1 MGVAGLQQPAHL
13 MREWRISGNV
23 KRNKVAV
30 GQIVLTPITAT
41 ARYSSY
47 LGRRSH
53 SLIFRTYGSAF
64 CIIVY

>member
-1 MGVAGLQQPAHL
+1 MEGMGGGVYARRDRMVVVG
-13 MREWRISGNV
+13 R
-23 KRNKVAV
+23 

-41 ARYSSY
+41 ARRFSY

-53 SLIFRTYGSAF
+53 SLIFCTYGSAF